1 MSSALLTKLLDLTM
15 FSPFFVALG
24 WYILRLHREKNEA
37 QAKAA
42 EAQARRVEDAKAVA
56 AQLIALND
64 KWHATFHETLA
75 SINGTLDAHKRAWG
89 EVKTLI
95 KDLRE
100 QIADREK
107 KP

>member
-1 MSSALLTKLLDLTM
+1 MSSALLAKLLDLTM
-15 FSPFFVALG
+15 FSPFLVALG
-24 WYILRLHREKNEA
+24 WYVLRLHREKNEA
-37 QAKAA
+37 QAG
-42 EAQARRVEDAKAVA
+42 RVADAKAVA

-64 KWHATFHETLA
+64 KWHATTAETLASLNGTLA
-75 SINGTLDAHKRAWG
+75 SINGTMDAHKRAWG

-107 KP
+107 